1 MTYNILSHTNLKIFP
16 TALHQSILETL
27 GTMNVSQ
34 TNHLVKSTELIT
46 IGNELSY
53 NESVGKLGIFPPG
66 IGKVFKLFNCLNQK
80 YIWMF
85 RKVLYRYKLRIM
97 DKPLYIAN
105 TEDLIGDNIN
115 YKSKSRRILKL
126 WDNQSSRYYCFT
138 INDIIGVFKSSLI
151 SDDNPVHPKN
161 PYTNLEF
168 TIGQIVEIYKFLQS
182 NRDRIPICYS
192 SIIAYC
198 KWNKSLRIIHNYNT
212 LFYYQL
218 GPCQSIHCDERDEK
232 IHETIL
238 LDSLFIKRRCDIK
251 KDKQELYEEMRKIFL
266 YLILNETY
274 SIDNIIPDTKMGY
287 FVLDTYLKY
296 GGIRTLG
303 ILNKWLESNSYKYI
317 VKYKSNKI
325 IASENNTRT
334 NENNIGD
341 ESIINESDNTDDVT
355 SDTLS
360 YQFKRM
366 RLT

>member
-1 MTYNILSHTNLKIFP
+1 MTYNILSHTNVKLFP
-16 TALHQSILETL
+16 SLLHQSILETL
-27 GTMNVSQ
+27 GTMNVSK

-53 NESVGKLGIFPPG
+53 NETVGKLGIFPSG
-66 IGKVFKLFNCLNQK
+66 IGKVFKIFNYLNQK

-85 RKVLYRYKLRIM
+85 RKVLYRYKLRSM
-97 DKPLYIAN
+97 DKPSNIAN
-105 TEDLIGDNIN
+105 TEDLIGYDID

-168 TIGQIVEIYKFLQS
+168 TIGQIAEIYTFLQS

-198 KWNKSLRIIHNYNT
+198 RWNKSLRIIHNYNT
-212 LFYYQL
+212 LFYYHL
-218 GPCQSIHCDERDEK
+218 GPCQSVHCDERDEK
-232 IHETIL
+232 LHETIL

-251 KDKQELYEEMRKIFL
+251 KDKQELYEKMRKIFL
-266 YLILNETY
+266 YLILNDKY
-274 SIDNIIPDTKMGY
+274 SIDNIIPDTKMDR
-287 FVLDTYLKY
+287 FVLETYLNY

-303 ILNKWLESNSYKYI
+303 ILNKWLVSNSIKYI
-317 VKYKSNKI
+317 VKYKSK
-325 IASENNTRT
+325 ENNTRT
-334 NENNIGD
+334 NDDYDNKDGKSGNDNEHENTN
-341 ESIINESDNTDDVT
+341 DVT
-355 SDTLS
+355 GDTLS

-366 RLT
+366 RLS